1 MPTLRQAR
9 RFKGITQKTLAGLIG
24 VSARQ
29 ISAWERGLDE
39 PKLINTQRLCKA
51 LEIGIADIEFEV
63 QNNSEDPNK
72 SDQTSLRT
80 MKFLETMSKSTVVS
94 DPTHD
99 GLDIVQISPEKPKTK
114 NIPPRLKFTNP
125 SYEDTWN
132 IRFVDPYRLDHQEP
146 S

>member
-1 MPTLRQAR
+1 MPTLKQAR
-9 RFKGITQKTLAGLIG
+9 RFKGITQKTLASLIG
-24 VSARQ
+24 VSPKQ

-39 PKLINTQRLCKA
+39 PKLINTQKLCKA
-51 LEIGIADIEFEV
+51 LEIDIANIEFAVE
-63 QNNSEDPNK
+63 NHSEELNK
-72 SDQTSLRT
+72 SGQESLMA
-80 MKFLETMSKSTVVS
+80 MKLLETMSKSTVAS

-99 GLDIVQISPEKPKTK
+99 GLDIVQISPEKSNPK
-114 NIPPRLKFTNP
+114 NISPRLKFTNP

>member
-1 MPTLRQAR
+1 MTTLKQAR

-24 VSARQ
+24 VSPGQ

-39 PKLINTQRLCKA
+39 PKLINTQKLCKA
-51 LEIGIADIEFEV
+51 LEIDIADIEFAVE
-63 QNNSEDPNK
+63 NNSEELNK
-72 SDQTSLRT
+72 LGQESLIT
-80 MKFLETMSKSTVVS
+80 MKLLETMSKSTVVS

-99 GLDIVQISPEKPKTK
+99 GLDIVQISPEKAKPK

>member
-9 RFKGITQKTLAGLIG
+9 RFKGITQKTLADLIG
-24 VSARQ
+24 VSAKH

-39 PKLINTQRLCKA
+39 PKLLNTQKLCKA
-51 LEIGIADIEFEV
+51 LEIGIADIEFEL
-63 QNNSEDPNK
+63 
-72 SDQTSLRT
+72 DQASLMT
-80 MKFLETMSKSTVVS
+80 MKLLETMGKSTVVS

-99 GLDIVQISPEKPKTK
+99 GLDIVQIPPENSKPK
-114 NIPPRLKFTNP
+114 NIAPRLKFTNP

>member
-9 RFKGITQKTLAGLIG
+9 RVKGITQKTLAGLIG
-24 VSARQ
+24 VNARQ

-39 PKLINTQRLCKA
+39 PKLLNTQKLCEVLA
-51 LEIGIADIEFEV
+51 IGITDIEFELK
-63 QNNSEDPNK
+63 NNSEHLNK
-72 SDQTSLRT
+72 SDQASLMT
-80 MKFLETMSKSTVVS
+80 MTILETMNKSTVTS

-99 GLDIVQISPEKPKTK
+99 GLDIVEILPENPKPKS
-114 NIPPRLKFTNP
+114 IVPRLTFTNP

>member
-9 RFKGITQKTLAGLIG
+9 RFKGITQKTLADLIG
-24 VSARQ
+24 VSAKH
-29 ISAWERGLDE
+29 ISDWERGLDE
-39 PKLINTQRLCKA
+39 PKLLNTQKLCKA
-51 LEIGIADIEFEV
+51 LEIGIADIEFEL
-63 QNNSEDPNK
+63 
-72 SDQTSLRT
+72 DQASLMT
-80 MKFLETMSKSTVVS
+80 MKLLETMGKSTVVS

-99 GLDIVQISPEKPKTK
+99 GLDIVQIPPENPKPK
-114 NIPPRLKFTNP
+114 NIAPRLKFTNP